1 MKRLGS
7 TRAAALLGITGGAA
21 VLAAILRWVQLSN
34 DIKSNGAVLPGRY
47 LYLVIAVLS
56 VAVLAA
62 LAVLIRPLRR
72 QTRWEEIFSGGKLP
86 NILHIASAV
95 CFVIGGVMLYYA
107 SLPKT
112 EDEALALTQL
122 QKTMNLLIPLLG
134 VVCAVT
140 LVAFARKCLRHEK
153 PSPLLYMIVSV
164 YLIVRLIVNFQ
175 KWSTDPSLN
184 DFVYHL
190 FAAIS
195 CMLKGKRRITLFWS
209 LCAVYFSAISIVDCL
224 CGRANDAGIQVALL
238 LTMAAS
244 SLQLLCNP
252 AQNEPEEKTL

>member
-34 DIKSNGAVLPGRY
+34 DIKSNGAVLQGRY

-107 SLPKT
+107 SLPNRT
-112 EDEALALTQL
+112 
-122 QKTMNLLIPLLG
+122 
-134 VVCAVT
+134 C
-140 LVAFARKCLRHEK
+140 C
-153 PSPLLYMIVSV
+153 S
-164 YLIVRLIVNFQ
+164 
-175 KWSTDPSLN
+175 
-184 DFVYHL
+184 
-190 FAAIS
+190 
-195 CMLKGKRRITLFWS
+195 
-209 LCAVYFSAISIVDCL
+209 
-224 CGRANDAGIQVALL
+224 GRP
-238 LTMAAS
+238 M
-244 SLQLLCNP
+244 
-252 AQNEPEEKTL
+252 